1 MSDFQTIKDS
11 YKRFLQGQ
19 GTQDQAQLEGWI
31 ELQMEKDPT
40 KSRDYWI
47 SQWRKMRET
56 PIKHKTQWEK
66 DHPSADLPRSKK
78 SDVTSSFN
86 FLKAV

>member
-19 GTQDQAQLEGWI
+19 GTKDQAQLEAWI

-47 SQWRKMRET
+47 GQWRKMRET

-66 DHPSADLPRSKK
+66 DHPSADYSGSRKK
-78 SDVTSSFN
+78 YS
-86 FLKAV
+86 